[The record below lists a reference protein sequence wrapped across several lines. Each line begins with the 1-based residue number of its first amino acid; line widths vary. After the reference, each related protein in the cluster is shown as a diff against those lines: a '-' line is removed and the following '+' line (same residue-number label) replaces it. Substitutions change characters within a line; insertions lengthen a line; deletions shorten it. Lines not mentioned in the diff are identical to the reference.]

1 METQKVLNQTAKS
14 NEINRGQESKIDLKN
29 EIYPAWQGLQ
39 DDYQTYCVLP
49 NYTGRAKPPK

>member
-29 EIYPAWQGLQ
+29 EIYPAWQGLEESNL
-39 DDYQTYCVLP
+39 D
-49 NYTGRAKPPK
+49 RWF